1 MKLVLVFV
9 LIATATAQQTTPQ
22 WKEAHPYER
31 WQWDCRRLGNPQT
44 GRVPPDAAIRDAA
57 FARRLLAATPSKMA
71 PLTTV
76 QPIGPTNV
84 AGRTR
89 ALAFDRRS
97 AQVIMT
103 GGVTGGIWRSIDGG
117 STWVRMTPPTLV
129 PAVSCIVQSVQNP
142 DTWYVGTGEGLST
155 TERRTSTLLRTIG
168 TGTGIYRSTD
178 NGARWHS
185 ISPPITGQ
193 PNALP
198 TQAWQ
203 IVWRLAV
210 AAHDTGEL
218 LYAACY
224 GGIYAWDGARW
235 HLELGDTASPAF
247 CTEIIAVGD
256 RLYAAIGARDDG
268 TAPSQYGIFVRSL
281 RGGGWRQ
288 ITPAGFPPAARRIVL
303 AASADGSALY
313 VFTQTPRSWNARY
326 SSFAS
331 QHTLWL
337 YQPATDSWVDRSAW
351 LNGLK
356 NPQQSPLET
365 LGGYCMALAVHP
377 QNPNVVYVGSTDV
390 FLSLDGCVASAIHL
404 GGYPYRVESGS
415 LHPDVHALVF
425 PPNSPGQLYAAT
437 DGGIYRTT
445 TPLATNGAWWEALND
460 GLTTT
465 QAYHV
470 ALNRAVPA
478 SRFVIAGFQDNSN
491 WYTSS
496 ATYGEPWSFAYGG
509 DGCRVLV
516 AEQGKLIVASS
527 QFGSVYALDER
538 INLLSM
544 PSPPRSGSAFV
555 TEVAY
560 DESLHAVILALDN
573 ALYRLGYANG
583 SFDPAW
589 MQAAVI
595 PRPDLITTLAVRDGI
610 ALAGTA
616 DGRLYRC
623 NLTTGQV
630 EQFTAAPI
638 PADAFIAAIDWDEA
652 DPRRIIVTISN
663 YTLPSILATWDGG
676 ATWQWVG
683 GSLDEDSSG
692 WGPSV
697 RVVHSI
703 VQNGKR
709 LYVAGTSI
717 GAFVAD
723 SLSAQTAWQPLG
735 LTTLGVL
742 PVEAIDVRSSDGLTV
757 LGTHGGGIFLCTL
770 RAGELGADSQQP
782 SPSDFLVESPI
793 PTPTTDYAL
802 IRVHLPHGGGALL
815 LELYDALGRKLSEQ
829 RQQPSQAGV
838 VPFLLAPTDLGELP
852 AGTYIYR
859 VLWENRKASGVL
871 IKVQ

>member
-1 MKLVLVFV
+1 
-9 LIATATAQQTTPQ
+9 
-22 WKEAHPYER
+22 
-31 WQWDCRRLGNPQT
+31 
-44 GRVPPDAAIRDAA
+44 
-57 FARRLLAATPSKMA
+57 
-71 PLTTV
+71 
-76 QPIGPTNV
+76 
-84 AGRTR
+84 
-89 ALAFDRRS
+89 
-97 AQVIMT
+97 
-103 GGVTGGIWRSIDGG
+103 
-117 STWVRMTPPTLV
+117 MTPPTLV

-142 DTWYVGTGEGLST
+142 DTWYAATGEGLST

-185 ISPPITGQ
+185 ISPPIAGQ
-193 PNALP
+193 PNTLP

-210 AAHDTGEL
+210 GPRDTGET

-281 RGGGWRQ
+281 HSAGWRR
-288 ITPAGFPPAARRIVL
+288 ITPAGFPTAARRIVL
-303 AASADGSALY
+303 AASADGSVLY
-313 VFTQTPRSWNARY
+313 VFTQAPRSWSARY

-331 QHTLWL
+331 QHTLWR
-337 YQPATDSWVDRSAW
+337 YQTSAESWVDRSAW
-351 LNGLK
+351 LDRLR

-390 FLSLDGCVASAIHL
+390 FLSLDGCVSSAIHL
-404 GGYPYRVESGS
+404 GGYPYRVEPGS

-445 TPLATNGAWWEALND
+445 TPLATDGAWWEALND

-470 ALNRAVPA
+470 AINRAMPA

-491 WYTSS
+491 WYTPS
-496 ATYGEPWSFAYGG
+496 AMYGEPWSFAYGG

-516 AEQGKLIVASS
+516 AEAGKLIIASS

-538 INLLSM
+538 TNLLSM
-544 PSPPRSGSAFV
+544 PSPPRSGRAFV

-573 ALYRLGYANG
+573 ALYRLGYSNG

-589 MQAAVI
+589 THAAVL

-616 DGRLYRC
+616 EGRLYRC
-623 NLTTGQV
+623 HLTTGQV
-630 EQFTAAPI
+630 EQFTTAPI
-638 PADAFIAAIDWDEA
+638 PEGAFIAAIDWDEA
-652 DPRRIIVTISN
+652 DPNRIIATISN
-663 YTLPSILATWDGG
+663 YTLPSVLTTWDGG
-676 ATWQWVG
+676 TTWQWVG
-683 GSLDEDSSG
+683 GSLEEDSSG

-697 RVVHSI
+697 RVVRSI

-735 LTTLGVL
+735 QTTLGVL

-770 RAGELGADSQQP
+770 SAGALGADFQQRV
-782 SPSDFLVESPI
+782 PSDFLVESPL

-802 IRVHLPHGGGALL
+802 IRVHLPRSGGALV

-829 RQQPSQAGV
+829 RLQPSQAGV
-838 VPFLLAPTDLGELP
+838 IPLLLTPTDLGSLP
-852 AGTYIYR
+852 PGMYFYR
-859 VLWENRKASGVL
+859 VLWESYKASGVL
-871 IKVQ
+871 IKVR